1 MKKTPL
7 FYISPAMV
15 ISLSLIGI
23 GYAALHSFLNKEW
36 GRGRHDWSEEQSL
49 DTIIQQA
56 FLDGTTTQFVV
67 PCFSANNDQ
76 ETRFRA
82 ESRQ

>member
-49 DTIIQQA
+49 DTII
-56 FLDGTTTQFVV
+56 
-67 PCFSANNDQ
+67 
-76 ETRFRA
+76 
-82 ESRQ
+82 